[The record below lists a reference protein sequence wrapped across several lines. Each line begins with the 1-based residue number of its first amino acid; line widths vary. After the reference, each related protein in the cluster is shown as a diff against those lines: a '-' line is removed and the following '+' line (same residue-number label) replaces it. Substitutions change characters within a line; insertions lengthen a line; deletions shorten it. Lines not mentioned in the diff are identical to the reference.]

1 MWQFCLHIFESYKV
15 KPTTF
20 TTLGR
25 MHNFIGKEFSYVF
38 LTTSIFSCSILNS
51 LYVWNLVSLFF
62 LSYTGGLNKIKKN
75 HAPQLIRPI
84 VLCGPEVQENMLLD
98 KSALYLTAH
107 CFSCHPSGEGVMDTL
122 LA

>member
-1 MWQFCLHIFESYKV
+1 MHIFESYKV

-38 LTTSIFSCSILNS
+38 LNTSIFSCSILNS

-62 LSYTGGLNKIKKN
+62 LSYTGGLNKIKKSCPLAHQAHSAVWTRGPGE
-75 HAPQLIRPI
+75 HA
-84 VLCGPEVQENMLLD
+84 V
-98 KSALYLTAH
+98 
-107 CFSCHPSGEGVMDTL
+107 
-122 LA
+122 